1 MRREGM
7 VFNTC
12 KKFIQITVLLFFVAT
27 IIASA
32 KELHAAEINIDN
44 LITDIQK
51 DDWQN
56 RLPLYGGAE
65 GIKNDRLTDALIGLV
80 ENKML
85 NWRYRIRA
93 IQLLGESKK
102 EKALNFLGRILSD
115 PFLNHDCP
123 AIKWNAVT
131 ALGNFTKDQKAADI
145 LLDASKFEDNPV
157 VREAI
162 VKTMGRVGSSKAVP
176 FLISILND
184 KSFAIKFSAINAL
197 AEIGDPQA
205 FPYLK
210 NIVENENDPLIK
222 NEAITAIE
230 RFSRG

>member
-1 MRREGM
+1 M
-7 VFNTC
+7 FLNTC
-12 KKFIQITVLLFFVAT
+12 KKFIKITVLLFFAAT

-32 KELHAAEINIDN
+32 KELYADELNIDN
-44 LITDIQK
+44 LITDIQEN
-51 DDWQN
+51 DWQN

-65 GIKNDRLTDALIGLV
+65 GIKNDRLTDVLIGLV

-85 NWRYRIRA
+85 NWRYSIRA

-102 EKALNFLGRILSD
+102 EKALSFLDRILSD

-145 LLDASKFEDNPV
+145 LLNISKFEDNPV

-162 VKTMGRVGSSKAVP
+162 VKTMGRVGSSKVVP

-184 KSFAIKFSAINAL
+184 KSFTIRMSAIKAL
-197 AEIGDPQA
+197 GKIGDGAAIPFVKRVLDNDTDPHIRDEA
-205 FPYLK
+205 ARVLRRL
-210 NIVENENDPLIK
+210 NEN
-222 NEAITAIE
+222 
-230 RFSRG
+230 

>member
-1 MRREGM
+1 M
-7 VFNTC
+7 FLNIC
-12 KKFIQITVLLFFVAT
+12 KKFIQITALLLFTAT
-27 IIASA
+27 IIAFT
-32 KELHAAEINIDN
+32 KEIYAHEINTDK

-51 DDWQN
+51 DDWHSL
-56 RLPLYGGAE
+56 LPLYGGAD
-65 GIKNDRLTDALIGLV
+65 GIRNDNLTDALISLV

-93 IQLLGESKK
+93 IQLLGESRK
-102 EKALNFLGRILSD
+102 EKALIFLERILGD

-131 ALGNFTKDQKAADI
+131 ALGNFTKNQKAVDI
-145 LLDASKFEDNPV
+145 LLDVSKFEDNPV

-162 VKTMGRVGSSKAVP
+162 VKAMGRVGSSRAVP

-184 KSFAIKFSAINAL
+184 KSFAIKFSAISAL

-210 NIVENENDPLIK
+210 DIAENENDPLIK
-222 NEAITAIE
+222 NEAITVLK
-230 RFSRG
+230 RFFKG

>member
-1 MRREGM
+1 M
-7 VFNTC
+7 FFDTC
-12 KKFIQITVLLFFVAT
+12 KKFIQITLLLFFAAT

-32 KELHAAEINIDN
+32 KEIYADEINIDN

-51 DDWQN
+51 DDWYS
-56 RLPLYGGAE
+56 RLPLYGGPE

-102 EKALNFLGRILSD
+102 DKALSFLERILSD

-131 ALGNFTKDQKAADI
+131 AIGHFTKDQKAADI

-162 VKTMGRVGSSKAVP
+162 VKTMGRVGSSKTVP

-184 KSFAIKFSAINAL
+184 KSFAIKFSAIIAL

-205 FPYLK
+205 FPHLK
-210 NIVENENDPLIK
+210 NIADSENDPLIK

-230 RFSRG
+230 RLSKG

>member
-1 MRREGM
+1 M
-7 VFNTC
+7 FLNAY
-12 KKFIQITVLLFFVAT
+12 KKDIQATILLLFFIT
-27 IIASA
+27 SLIASA
-32 KELHAAEINIDN
+32 KELYAHEINIDN

-51 DDWQN
+51 DDWHS

-65 GIKNDRLTDALIGLV
+65 GVKNDRLTDALIDLV

-102 EKALNFLGRILSD
+102 EKALNFLERILSD

-131 ALGNFTKDQKAADI
+131 ALGNFAKDQRAADI

-184 KSFAIKFSAINAL
+184 KSFAIKINAVKAL
-197 AEIGDPQA
+197 GEIGDESAIPFVKQA
-205 FPYLK
+205 LD
-210 NIVENENDPLIK
+210 NDTDPHIRD
-222 NEAITAIE
+222 EAAKAL
-230 RFSRG
+230 RRLNAN